1 MVWDRALLQPV
12 PRRLLRH
19 GRLRALPERQRVRSQ
34 HWCSGVSADVL
45 ANTESEKNVCENVFN
60 TILQHI
66 YYPFSF
72 LAYITFA
79 NHIYIYIYFRGAS
92 NTIAGVATLSDDP
105 SAGQLFVEFPFTAGF
120 GKAATSTQ
128 PKMSPHM
135 HTDSDYRRSHDA

>member
-1 MVWDRALLQPV
+1 MKMFSTLFYSIFIIHSLFLHILHLL
-12 PRRLLRH
+12 
-19 GRLRALPERQRVRSQ
+19 
-34 HWCSGVSADVL
+34 
-45 ANTESEKNVCENVFN
+45 
-60 TILQHI
+60 I
-66 YYPFSF
+66 
-72 LAYITFA
+72 
-79 NHIYIYIYFRGAS
+79 IYIYIYFRGAS